1 MIEPGHRTLDGLDRG
16 GRRQRWPAQH
26 YDRKAQCLRGRDLP
40 IGRGAAAVLCHDDFE
55 PALGQQHALVG
66 FAIGTAT
73 NEIIDMRQIERWI
86 DRIDAANDIIVLR
99 RRHERCEFLAAERK
113 EYAMGCLAQR
123 IHCGRHVI
131 DLDPPV
137 ALHRHPRRPPQCK
150 KANARQSRSMHAVC
164 GVRGGLGMGR
174 IDERFDALYR
184 HITGEPLGAAEAAD
198 PYRYAHGRRRSGAA
212 GEREGDH
219 EVATTAQAL
228 RKLSR
233 LPCAAQNENAHAAS

>member
-1 MIEPGHRTLDGLDRG
+1 MIEPRDNSLHGLDRWHCG
-16 GRRQRWPAQH
+16 EYRPTEHQ
-26 YDRKAQCLRGRDLP
+26 DRKAQRSRGLDLAV
-40 IGRGAAAVLCHDDFE
+40 GRSAAAVLGHDDFE
-55 PALGQQHALVG
+55 PALGQQRALVG

-137 ALHRHPRRPPQCK
+137 ALDRHPRRPPQCK

-164 GVRGGLGMGR
+164 GDRAGVGMGR

-198 PYRYAHGRRRSGAA
+198 PYRYAHGGRRRGAA
-212 GEREGDH
+212 GERERDH